1 VAETGS
7 EDEAVDLSEDDF
19 FMGGSSS
26 DDVDADD
33 EWTDKSPRLGEERD
47 DTSKEL
53 VPPAPRPVQNKSS
66 RLLDPAVEK
75 KTVKG
80 SKQAP
85 ANGKDQVFMMDRQ
98 FTFMPLLR
106 DLGLWVLV
114 SSDRYARELAACSCY

>member
-1 VAETGS
+1 MQLHNPVGFQPSCTA
-7 EDEAVDLSEDDF
+7 
-19 FMGGSSS
+19 SSQS
-26 DDVDADD
+26 LRILENALY
-33 EWTDKSPRLGEERD
+33 RLGEERD

-114 SSDRYARELAACSCY
+114 SSDRYARELAACCCY